1 MANLTALILLI
12 TASYLNLQAKIVWYQ
27 PSRLAQGRINWTNNY
42 DIVCYF
48 TKGKKANT
56 FNLDKVR
63 VPQLVELAHRQRCER
78 VPSVLKGKYGKT
90 KFHKDGK
97 NPGDVWGDIKQ
108 LT

>member
-1 MANLTALILLI
+1 M
-12 TASYLNLQAKIVWYQ
+12 
-27 PSRLAQGRINWTNNY
+27 
-42 DIVCYF
+42 
-48 TKGKKANT
+48 
-56 FNLDKVR
+56 R

-108 LT
+108 LTYKSKELVSRDALNTIQKPLKLIFF